1 MNINE
6 WENIFI
12 TIGSVI
18 IGLILACGQLYTAY
32 KVRKQS
38 KCIEQEKNKNKQYGE
53 AIKHENKY
61 TLQIQ
66 NEIEELRQA
75 LNADRVQI
83 LEFHNGT
90 DFSTRKGYKLDCTY
104 ETLKYGNKS
113 MKGILHDYPTTML
126 PIFMNKI
133 LEDKYYFVKNIEDIV
148 ECDMSTYTMKLN
160 MEVKAYYDV
169 CLEDVNGMPIG
180 VLAVQF
186 TNPTNITDNQ
196 KAMIRAKKIIIEELL
211 K

>member
-1 MNINE
+1 
-6 WENIFI
+6 
-12 TIGSVI
+12 
-18 IGLILACGQLYTAY
+18 
-32 KVRKQS
+32 
-38 KCIEQEKNKNKQYGE
+38 
-53 AIKHENKY
+53 
-61 TLQIQ
+61 
-66 NEIEELRQA
+66 
-75 LNADRVQI
+75 
-83 LEFHNGT
+83 
-90 DFSTRKGYKLDCTY
+90 
-104 ETLKYGNKS
+104 
-113 MKGILHDYPTTML
+113 
-126 PIFMNKI
+126 MNKI

-169 CLEDVNGMPIG
+169 CLEDINGMPIG